1 MLVGACCAA
10 SGQTVQVDR
19 IQIDG
24 VGITESASEKRLQD
38 QDSASGYRIET
49 KGVRLKDATTRI
61 PAIFG
66 TRFGMIYSIVGYPRD
81 AIVSF
86 RRVTIFPQVGLL
98 NPNTGQRTYR
108 QESESMVQD
117 RIGVRSY
124 QGYYLNN
131 EWEVVPGEWVIQI
144 WDGNR
149 MLAEQKFT
157 LYLP

>member
-66 TRFGMIYSIVGYPRD
+66 TRFGMIYSV
-81 AIVSF
+81 
-86 RRVTIFPQVGLL
+86 VGLPKGRHRFL
-98 NPNTGQRTYR
+98 QTRDHFPASGATEPKHRPKNVSSG
-108 QESESMVQD
+108 
-117 RIGVRSY
+117 I
-124 QGYYLNN
+124 
-131 EWEVVPGEWVIQI
+131 
-144 WDGNR
+144 
-149 MLAEQKFT
+149 
-157 LYLP
+157 